1 MKSNYSHLILVLDSS
16 GSMEE
21 IEGDVKGSFNDFL
34 MKQREAP
41 GKTVFDLFQ
50 FNDTANRIVKSVNLA
65 DFHDD
70 LMSQYHCS
78 GMTALNDAVCMAI
91 DTVGHEFADMP
102 ESERPEHVLFVIITD
117 GMENAS
123 REFTS
128 KDVKNRIEHQKTAYS
143 WDFQF
148 LAANQDAFAT
158 GESMGLDKDSCMNF
172 VADAAGVNLLCSRM
186 NFCMDR
192 IRKPKK

>member
-1 MKSNYSHLILVLDSS
+1 MKSNYTHIIIVLDAS

-21 IEGDVKGSFNDFL
+21 IEGDVKGSFNAFL
-34 MKQREAP
+34 MKQRETT

-102 ESERPEHVLFVIITD
+102 ESERP
-117 GMENAS
+117 G
-123 REFTS
+123 
-128 KDVKNRIEHQKTAYS
+128 
-143 WDFQF
+143 
-148 LAANQDAFAT
+148 
-158 GESMGLDKDSCMNF
+158 
-172 VADAAGVNLLCSRM
+172 
-186 NFCMDR
+186 
-192 IRKPKK
+192 